1 VLKKTSRFVAPESMR
16 LQNVGIDGL
25 YRYDIP
31 PNQRRTQ
38 GMLHGVYMG
47 ELKKKE
53 NPHGGPIFTI
63 HGLRN
68 FSSIPLGDMRVNR
81 TVSTLRESYLD
92 PADRAFH
99 APRFDH
105 VQDGEE
111 VDNDGTLGPPVSDIE
126 THPSSSKHARETKQ
140 KRQHYYREVVE
151 AINPT
156 VLDRQEKLL
165 REKLHM
171 YAVKGSNYALRS
183 TFRFFDREAKGS
195 INLEGFKEAIRL
207 LGLDYDSHCA
217 AALFSRFDTTCSG
230 FISYHEYVNYLLGRT
245 VLTNAEIK
253 VRN

>member
-1 VLKKTSRFVAPESMR
+1 MR

-105 VQDGEE
+105 VQDGEA
-111 VDNDGTLGPPVSDIE
+111 VDNAQTPRRYSSENGGFIE
-126 THPSSSKHARETKQ
+126 IANHQVVQPRSHDAVVHCTRAARRDVRFVPAPAVDSPQ
-140 KRQHYYREVVE
+140 HVGRRCGRQHR
-151 AINPT
+151 
-156 VLDRQEKLL
+156 
-165 REKLHM
+165 
-171 YAVKGSNYALRS
+171 G
-183 TFRFFDREAKGS
+183 
-195 INLEGFKEAIRL
+195 
-207 LGLDYDSHCA
+207 
-217 AALFSRFDTTCSG
+217 
-230 FISYHEYVNYLLGRT
+230 
-245 VLTNAEIK
+245 
-253 VRN
+253 